1 MLAVC
6 ARIRKIA
13 RPRQGLLWHVRLEP
27 LAESGLEEP
36 IVAALVAQAIQLA
49 ELLACRASYFLG
61 VLALAGTLSV
71 VSTVKAGL
79 RYVEKRA
86 RRRDGATEAR

>member
-1 MLAVC
+1 MATATARYGAARRKEAML
-6 ARIRKIA
+6 
-13 RPRQGLLWHVRLEP
+13 
-27 LAESGLEEP
+27 
-36 IVAALVAQAIQLA
+36 AQAIQLA

>member
-13 RPRQGLLWHVRLEP
+13 RPRQGLLWLVRLEP

-49 ELLACRASYFLG
+49 ELLACR
-61 VLALAGTLSV
+61 LSNQPQCEQQFQF
-71 VSTVKAGL
+71 SI
-79 RYVEKRA
+79 
-86 RRRDGATEAR
+86 EAD